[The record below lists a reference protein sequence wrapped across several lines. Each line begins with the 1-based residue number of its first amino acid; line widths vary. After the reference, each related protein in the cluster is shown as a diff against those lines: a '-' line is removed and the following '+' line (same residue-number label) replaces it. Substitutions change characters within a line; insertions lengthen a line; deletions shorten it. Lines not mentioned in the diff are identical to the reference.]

1 MIRYR
6 PFENWDPPA
15 LAEIWR
21 TQRPIRGRM
30 QSVTPQVLEQHVLAK
45 PWFDRQGLIVAC
57 DGARPVG
64 FAHAGFGADCELRR
78 VDCTQGTT
86 CLVLIAP
93 HEQRPQIAQELLA
106 ASEDHL
112 RRRGAQQLF
121 AGSQSP
127 LNPFYLG
134 LYGSSD
140 TAGVLTSNKG
150 FVELLQASG
159 YVPKHRRVLAG
170 RTLAGFRPP
179 VDRQQMQVRR
189 RFKVAGPTDVLPDNW
204 WDACVWALHEISRFD
219 LVLEGG
225 GEPIISALFWD
236 IDPLAASWGVRT
248 VGLVKL
254 DDTPEAREQ
263 GLSTYLLADVLKQ
276 YQASGY
282 AHFEAQAAAE
292 DASLRDLLKSL
303 GLVEYD
309 EGALWLKDGQ

>member
-1 MIRYR
+1 LIRYR

-57 DGARPVG
+57 DGRRPVG
-64 FAHAGFGADCELRR
+64 FAHAGFGADCEQRGL
-78 VDCTQGTT
+78 DCSQGTT

-93 HEQRPQIAQELLA
+93 HDERPQIARDLLA
-106 ASEDHL
+106 ASEDYL
-112 RRRGAQQLF
+112 RRKGARQLF
-121 AGSQSP
+121 AGSQFP

-134 LYGSSD
+134 LYGGSD
-140 TAGVLTSNKG
+140 TAGVLNSNQG
-150 FVELLQASG
+150 FVDLLAASG
-159 YVPKHRRVLAG
+159 YEPKQRRVLAG
-170 RTLAGFRPP
+170 RPLAGFRPP

-204 WDACVWALHEISRFD
+204 WDAGVWALHELSRFD
-219 LVLEGG
+219 LVLPGG
-225 GEPIISALFWD
+225 GEPIISATFWD

-254 DDTPEAREQ
+254 DDTPEAREE
-263 GLSTYLLADVLKQ
+263 GLSLYLLADVLKQ
-276 YQASGY
+276 YQTTGY
-282 AHFEAQAAAE
+282 AHFEALAPA
-292 DASLRDLLKSL
+292 DDPSLRNLFDQL

-309 EGALWLKDGQ
+309 EGVLWRKRA